1 MSEFLIDEPTGTRE
15 CAQCRLWRGKPHKMD
30 CPLFGQ
36 LGSIRLGVP
45 KRHAACLAA
54 QSAASRLR
62 RIESAARGAKELLGR
77 PPTGHDYPPTVKE
90 RHTHEILRAAL
101 EGKDDAD
108 ARKAPLLKAAT
119 VERMAEAIAEV
130 RRRLAY
136 TPGIEPELAIL
147 GGALADYVV
156 VAGKA
161 TAGGACPKN
170 WRRRRRRR

>member
-36 LGSIRLGVP
+36 LEPIRLGEP
-45 KRHAACLAA
+45 KRNAACLAA
-54 QSAASRLR
+54 QSAATRLR
-62 RIESAARGAKELLGR
+62 RIESAAREAKELLGR
-77 PPTGHDYPPTVKE
+77 PPTGHDYPPTARE
-90 RHTHEILRAAL
+90 RDTYEILRAAL

-108 ARKAPLLKAAT
+108 ARKAKEQAAT

-147 GGALADYVV
+147 GGALADYDTW
-156 VAGKA
+156 KQRSK
-161 TAGGACPKN
+161 P
-170 WRRRRRRR
+170 